1 MSTRHGVKTQR
12 HRPALEKLIAE
23 CVAETL
29 SDAHLD
35 GVAGANQPFTPHS
48 AIYGERSHPDSVAS
62 PRDSASGLPTGKRR
76 R

>member
-1 MSTRHGVKTQR
+1 MSTRHGVTTQR

-48 AIYGERSHPDSVAS
+48 AGSGETPPASGILS
-62 PRDSASGLPTGKRR
+62 PRDAASGVASGKRGR
-76 R
+76 